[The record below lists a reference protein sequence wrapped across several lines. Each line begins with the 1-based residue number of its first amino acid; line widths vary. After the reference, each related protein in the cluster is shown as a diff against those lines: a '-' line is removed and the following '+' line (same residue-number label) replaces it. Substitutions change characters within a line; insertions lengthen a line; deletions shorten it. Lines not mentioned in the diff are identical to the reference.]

1 MLYIL
6 TNIILFILRLLPLGI
21 IIDNRMSVY
30 SILITSF
37 FILVIISEKYLKLLT
52 IVTKGNSYTVA
63 LLVIGLVLNS
73 TASFFLW
80 LIGLVLML
88 IAYVFAL
95 KQYKASQKRGE
106 IKAKTKPKITFQN
119 MKKKFVA
126 WLDEE

>member
-6 TNIILFILRLLPLGI
+6 TNIIMFILRILPLGI
-21 IIDNRMSVY
+21 IVDNRMSVY

-52 IVTKGNSYTVA
+52 IVTAGNSYTVA

-80 LIGLVLML
+80 LIGLVLTI
-88 IAYVFAL
+88 IAYIFAL
-95 KQYKASQKRGE
+95 KQYKASQKRG
-106 IKAKTKPKITFQN
+106 KAKAKPKITFQN
-119 MKKKFVA
+119 MKKKFIA
-126 WLDEE
+126 WLDE

>member
-6 TNIILFILRLLPLGI
+6 TNIIMFILRILPLGI
-21 IIDNRMSVY
+21 IVDNRMSVY

-52 IVTKGNSYTVA
+52 IVTAGNSYTIA

-80 LIGLVLML
+80 LIGLVLMI
-88 IAYVFAL
+88 IAYIFAL
-95 KQYKASQKRGE
+95 KQYKASQKER
-106 IKAKTKPKITFQN
+106 KLKQN
-119 MKKKFVA
+119 QK
-126 WLDEE
+126 

>member
-6 TNIILFILRLLPLGI
+6 TNIIMFILRILPLGI
-21 IIDNRMSVY
+21 IVDNRMSVY

-52 IVTKGNSYTVA
+52 IITAGNSYTVA

-80 LIGLVLML
+80 LIGLVLIL
-88 IAYVFAL
+88 TAYIFAL
-95 KQYKASQKRGE
+95 KQYKSSQKRG
-106 IKAKTKPKITFQN
+106 KAKAKPKMTFQN
-119 MKKKFVA
+119 MKKKFIA
-126 WLDEE
+126 WLDE

>member
-6 TNIILFILRLLPLGI
+6 TNIIMFILRILPLGI
-21 IIDNRMSVY
+21 IVDNRMSVY

-52 IVTKGNSYTVA
+52 IVTAGNSYTVA

-80 LIGLVLML
+80 LIGLVLTI
-88 IAYVFAL
+88 IAYIFAL
-95 KQYKASQKRGE
+95 KQYKASQKRG
-106 IKAKTKPKITFQN
+106 KAKAKPKMTFQN
-119 MKKKFVA
+119 MKKKFIA
-126 WLDEE
+126 WLDE

>member
-6 TNIILFILRLLPLGI
+6 TNIIMFILRILPLGI

-52 IVTKGNSYTVA
+52 IVTAGNSYTVA

-80 LIGLVLML
+80 LIGLVLMI
-88 IAYVFAL
+88 IAYIFAL
-95 KQYKASQKRGE
+95 KQYKASQKRE
-106 IKAKTKPKITFQN
+106 KAKAKPKITFQN
-119 MKKKFVA
+119 MKKKFID
-126 WLDEE
+126 WLDE